1 MKKLLF
7 FFLLCMFT
15 SLLTF
20 SQKTDSIVNELQRQK
35 IFEKVERHD
44 KLVEKLGWLMP
55 GLLTLSGVAIIALI
69 ITIVRITY
77 LHNKGIQNKVNETV
91 ANENSKQ
98 IIKNQIDQYFK
109 EKVEEEEKKRLAE
122 EVYIKNKTI
131 YLIFPPE
138 IDQQPLTEYLKKQH
152 QFTGL
157 KCATTD
163 DLIQP
168 QTGDVILFVNEKG
181 ELPFDDIAKFGKP
194 FANRVKFFYY
204 NTNNRRW
211 EGELKMSQFANNKE
225 TLVPRLL
232 ELLK

>member
-1 MKKLLF
+1 MKNLLIV
-7 FFLLCMFT
+7 FFLLSISYPVFAD
-15 SLLTF
+15 
-20 SQKTDSIVNELQRQK
+20 KTDSIVNELQKQQ
-35 IFEKVERHD
+35 IFEKVENHD

-69 ITIVRITY
+69 ITIIRITY

-122 EVYIKNKTI
+122 ELYIKSKTI

-138 IDQQPLTEYLKKQH
+138 IDQKLLTEYLKKQH

-157 KCATTD
+157 KCATINETILPD
-163 DLIQP
+163 
-168 QTGDVILFVNEKG
+168 TGDVLLFVNEKG
-181 ELPFDDIAKFGKP
+181 ELAPDDITKFGKP
-194 FANRVKFFYY
+194 FANRAKFFYY
-204 NTNNRRW
+204 NTNKTRW
-211 EGELKMSQFANNKE
+211 EGELNMAFANNKE
-225 TLVPRLL
+225 TLIPRLL
-232 ELLK
+232 EFLK